1 MTKAIIEKAKY
12 VKHLESVEKTLKER
26 VKVLQ
31 DDARAVASQ
40 YSKLRDEII
49 SELEDIGLSKV
60 TDGSTSIT
68 MSDSPFSV
76 IITNEDAVPSEYK
89 KEVITISIDKK
100 ALIADK
106 PEIEG
111 IDFIQSKKLTIKV

>member
-1 MTKAIIEKAKY
+1 MTKSIIEKAKY
-12 VKHLESVEKTLKER
+12 VKHLEGVEKTLKEKM
-26 VKVLQ
+26 KVLQ
-31 DDARAVASQ
+31 DEARDVASQ
-40 YSKLRDEII
+40 YGKLKDEII

-60 TDGSTSIT
+60 TDGSTSVT

-76 IITNEDAVPSEYK
+76 VITNEDAVPSEYK

-106 PEIEG
+106 PEIDG
-111 IDFIQSKKLTIKV
+111 IDFIQSKKLIIKV

>member
-1 MTKAIIEKAKY
+1 MTKSIIEKAKY
-12 VKHLESVEKTLKER
+12 VKHLEGVEKTLKEKM
-26 VKVLQ
+26 KVLQ
-31 DDARAVASQ
+31 DEARDVASQ
-40 YSKLRDEII
+40 YGKLKDEII

-60 TDGSTSIT
+60 TDGSTSVT

-76 IITNEDAVPSEYK
+76 VITNDDAVPSEYK

-106 PEIEG
+106 PEIDG
-111 IDFIQSKKLTIKV
+111 IDFIQSKKLIIKV